1 MSDNYYMSADAGTIE
16 IPLKDSDEVI
26 ELGLDQLP
34 DGEEVLSILKQESC
48 PLHVWIRLSI
58 AYYKQG
64 KINDFVHIL
73 ESSKTNANI
82 NYKNHEKDKLKVK
95 RCLIYDIHLLKK
107 IDSIVYLVRHLTLW
121 RPITSNKPTRRKTRS
136 SRRNTVSRPQLC
148 THQPIRSSC
157 TTLTIC

>member
-1 MSDNYYMSADAGTIE
+1 MSDNYYMTANNANTIE

-48 PLHVWIRLSI
+48 PLYVWIRLSI

-82 NYKNHEKDKLKVK
+82 NYKNHEKDKLKVGF
-95 RCLIYDIHLLKK
+95 
-107 IDSIVYLVRHLTLW
+107 SEEYLFW
-121 RPITSNKPTRRKTRS
+121 WIS
-136 SRRNTVSRPQLC
+136 
-148 THQPIRSSC
+148 
-157 TTLTIC
+157 